1 MPQERH
7 LDLIRQAVAG
17 MMLTEGYG
25 AEAYSPPK
33 AVREGDDA
41 DVRPSFVQ
49 YIHDGNQF
57 RPVGPIKLVKALQPF
72 AYRIETFSGTPV
84 FIKVRPRTD
93 ELYEFKNSAMTAVM
107 EEIDQFWKLKPNFE
121 KLGLLHHRGIL
132 VYGPPGTGKS
142 AMMQQVA
149 ERMVQQGNVLFFA
162 HGLGG
167 LLAGLQA
174 FHEIESTR
182 RVVVVLEDLDEYL
195 QWSERD
201 LLQLLDG
208 ENSVDNVLF
217 LASTNY
223 VQKFPPRLLRPGR
236 FDRKVFLNYPPIEGR
251 RTYLQHK
258 LKDTETAETIEDLAG
273 KTDGMSFGHL
283 RELVIA
289 AYAFK
294 ESVEKVLRRLK
305 GTGSRL
311 PERPGRLTVTEGRV
325 CFESRRRPQHP
336 SKAREASQDLESPPR
351 PKRRADR
358 KEDRSGIDR
367 EVDELVQQGEAVPN
381 GGEGKFQAWMKKV
394 DATLERIAGLS
405 SDDLPDKAYR
415 DWFDAGMTP
424 ERAARKV
431 LADEGF

>member
-1 MPQERH
+1 MARGQH
-7 LDLIRQAVAG
+7 LDLIRQAVAKMG
-17 MMLTEGYG
+17 LTEDGSCGGG
-25 AEAYSPPK
+25 ACAPGVLVK
-33 AVREGDDA
+33 RGGDED

-57 RPVGPIKLVKALQPF
+57 RPVGPIELVKILQPF
-72 AYRIETFSGTPV
+72 AYRIEAFSGTPV

-93 ELYEFKNSAMTAVM
+93 ELYEFRNSAMTSVM
-107 EEIDQFWKLKPNFE
+107 EEIDQFWELKPNFD

-149 ERMVQQGNVLFFA
+149 ERMVRQGNVLFFA

-174 FHEIESTR
+174 FRDVEPNRKAVI
-182 RVVVVLEDLDEYL
+182 VLEDLDEYL

-223 VQKFPPRLLRPGR
+223 IQKFPPRLLRPGR
-236 FDRKVFLNYPPIEGR
+236 FDRKVFLNYPPVEGR

-258 LKDTETAETIEDLAG
+258 LKDVETAEAIEELVG

-294 ESVEKVLRRLK
+294 EPVEKVLRRLK
-305 GTGSRL
+305 DSGTRL
-311 PERPGRLTVTEGRV
+311 PERPGQLMVSEGCVRFEGQERV
-325 CFESRRRPQHP
+325 RHPRRAQGY
-336 SKAREASQDLESPPR
+336 SQGPESPPR
-351 PKRRADR
+351 PM
-358 KEDRSGIDR
+358 G
-367 EVDELVQQGEAVPN
+367 
-381 GGEGKFQAWMKKV
+381 
-394 DATLERIAGLS
+394 
-405 SDDLPDKAYR
+405 
-415 DWFDAGMTP
+415 
-424 ERAARKV
+424 
-431 LADEGF
+431 LADEGVADTVARLMEEE